1 MKRNKYN
8 AVKTTVDG
16 VTFSSRKE
24 AQHYILL
31 KRRALLGE
39 ITHLELQPAFPIVID
54 GSQVRYPGSNRPM
67 KYVADFSYFDNGKR
81 VIVDCKGVDTP
92 VSKIKRAITEHVYRV
107 KIEVV

>member
-1 MKRNKYN
+1 MKCNKYN
-8 AVKTTVDG
+8 AIKTTVDS

-24 AQHYILL
+24 AIHYALL

-39 ITHLELQPAFPIVID
+39 ITHLELQPVFPIVIE

-81 VIVDCKGVDTP
+81 VIVDCKGMDTP
-92 VSKIKRAITEHVYRV
+92 ASKIKRAIVSHIYRV